1 VDGDPESPLIHIRL
15 TPETLVRMKRSGGAW
30 TKIDIDRVLAEL
42 VEEAQKDGVLLTPAK
57 YVDEHERLLPNS
69 SIRICVSSAH
79 TRKEIEKCAHA
90 VKSAVSRITSK
101 KR

>member
-1 VDGDPESPLIHIRL
+1 
-15 TPETLVRMKRSGGAW
+15 TLVRMKRSGGTW
-30 TKIDIDRVLAEL
+30 TKTDIDRVLIEL
-42 VEEAQKDGVLLTPAK
+42 SEEALKDGVLLMRAT

-90 VKSAVSRITSK
+90 IKSAVSRITSK